1 MDCRAVAWPR
11 ACRGPIIR
19 FFEILDTKP
28 KICIQGK
35 LYEKLLII
43 TLMESA
49 INKEQKA
56 LLIHAVK
63 TGFGINNMDF
73 VVA

>member
-1 MDCRAVAWPR
+1 
-11 ACRGPIIR
+11 
-19 FFEILDTKP
+19 
-28 KICIQGK
+28 
-35 LYEKLLII
+35 
-43 TLMESA
+43 MESA